1 MPIFEVI
8 KLNRIQEKKKKNR
21 EAAIQR
27 GRYKQK
33 GNDIPSA
40 DTISNEKKQYMMT
53 NAAASSVR

>member
-40 DTISNEKKQYMMT
+40 DTISNEKKQ
-53 NAAASSVR
+53 